1 MRALSELAAGGA
13 LACPIRQLLRLE
25 DCMQAL
31 EGFAGRKVTGRWV
44 LDLSG
49 AAA

>member
-13 LACPIRQLLRLE
+13 LACPIRRVLPLE

-31 EGFAGRKVTGRWV
+31 EGFPGRKVSGKWV
-44 LDLSG
+44 LNLSG